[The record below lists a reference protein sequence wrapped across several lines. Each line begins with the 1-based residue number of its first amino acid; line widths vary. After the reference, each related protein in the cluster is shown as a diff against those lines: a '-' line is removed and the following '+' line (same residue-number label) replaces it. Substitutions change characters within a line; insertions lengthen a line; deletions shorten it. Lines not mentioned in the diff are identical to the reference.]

1 MSGLKIEPS
10 PAALLEVRR
19 RYDELLDCDLSNV
32 ERGVYPR
39 SLLFQFPV
47 ADYARQLPKLV
58 RDFPR
63 TIARARR
70 KNYQDLPN
78 DVQLSDYPPY
88 FRRNFHWQTDG
99 YFSERSAELYD
110 VGVEFLFLG
119 TADIMRRQVIPPLVE
134 NLGRQGRPRI
144 LDVACGTGRALR
156 QMALA
161 MPGAKLYGLDLS
173 PYYVQAAR
181 ELVTDV
187 SPDVS
192 FVAENAENMPFRDD
206 YFQAVTSV
214 YLFHELPRNARR
226 NVCREIF
233 RVLEPGGTVVFE
245 DSAQYAEAG
254 EVAFFLERFS
264 EEFHE
269 PFHRDYLRDDMAEML
284 TETGFQVQS
293 AEPCFVSKV
302 VVAKKP

>member
-1 MSGLKIEPS
+1 
-10 PAALLEVRR
+10 
-19 RYDELLDCDLSNV
+19 
-32 ERGVYPR
+32 
-39 SLLFQFPV
+39 
-47 ADYARQLPKLV
+47 
-58 RDFPR
+58 
-63 TIARARR
+63 
-70 KNYQDLPN
+70 
-78 DVQLSDYPPY
+78 
-88 FRRNFHWQTDG
+88 
-99 YFSERSAELYD
+99 
-110 VGVEFLFLG
+110 
-119 TADIMRRQVIPPLVE
+119 
-134 NLGRQGRPRI
+134 
-144 LDVACGTGRALR
+144 
-156 QMALA
+156 MALA